1 MRPSSLL
8 LLVGGV
14 TGVLAGGCSAG
25 NEKGPSPGKLGEDA
39 GSDVSFGDVGG
50 LTDAPEND
58 GSVLVPDPTTCA
70 QAAASR
76 TYVGCDFW
84 PTVTDNMVRPDFD
97 YAVVVANTGA
107 APAVVE
113 VSRGAMSLAKVTVA
127 PNSLEKIYL
136 PWVDELKGAKFSG
149 AAGFVVCSSDVK
161 TATVRAKNGA
171 YHLVS
176 SVPVAV
182 YQFNAI
188 EYAGKGGPP
197 GKDWSKCLTAC
208 LGVTEC
214 FSYTNDA
221 SLLLPSTA
229 WTGNYRVAGPEAW
242 SRMDMDGSFTFP
254 PYFVITGIADGTK
267 VSVKLGAGGS
277 VVAGGGIGAV
287 AAGGSTT
294 FDLAAGEAIE
304 VIGTGDL
311 SGSLIKA
318 TNPIQVITG
327 IACANVPKDNPACDH
342 LEESLLPVETLG
354 KRYFVTVPT
363 GPSGAPARHV
373 VKLVGNVD
381 GTMLTY
387 SGAAPAGAPATIN
400 AGQVINLGVVT
411 GDFEIVGDHELTVTT
426 FQVGAGPISGS
437 RQGDPAQSMATAVEQ
452 YRLNYVFLSPDDYET
467 NYVDVVQPMDAT
479 LTLDGVAVT
488 TKPTALSSGFGVTR
502 VKLGAGAKG
511 AHTLKA
517 TAPVGIQVLGYG
529 SYTSYQYP
537 GGLNLGRIAPI
548 PIK

>member
-1 MRPSSLL
+1 MVNRSLAL
-8 LLVGGV
+8 AALV
-14 TGVLAGGCSAG
+14 LGCSAG
-25 NEKGPSPGKLGEDA
+25 NEKDPPPGGLGADT

-50 LTDAPEND
+50 LTDAPPND
-58 GSVLVPDPTTCA
+58 GSPIIPDPTTCA

-84 PTVTDNMVRPDFD
+84 PTVTDNIVRPDFD
-97 YAVVVANTGA
+97 YAVVVANTGESEA
-107 APAVVE
+107 SVE
-113 VSRGAMSLAKVTVA
+113 VSRGGMTVATVKVA
-127 PNSLEKIYL
+127 PNSLQKIYL
-136 PWVDELKGAKFSG
+136 PWVDELKSAKFG
-149 AAGFVVCSSDVK
+149 GFGGFVVCSSDAK

-197 GKDWSKCLTAC
+197 GKDWSKCTTAC

-229 WTGNYRVAGPEAW
+229 WTGNYRVAGPAAW
-242 SRMDMDGSFTFP
+242 TKPAEDMSPSFTFP
-254 PYFVITGIADGTK
+254 PYFVITGSVDGTK
-267 VSVKLGAGGS
+267 VTVKLGASGS
-277 VVAGGGIGAV
+277 IVAGGGIANV
-287 AAGGSTT
+287 PAGGSAT
-294 FDLAAGEAIE
+294 FDVAAGEAIE

-311 SGSLIKA
+311 SGTLIKA
-318 TNPIQVITG
+318 TNPIQVIAG
-327 IACANVPKDNPACDH
+327 IACSYVPGDRPACDH

-354 KRYFVTVPT
+354 RRYFVTAPT
-363 GPSGAPARHV
+363 GPAGIAASHV

-381 GTMLTY
+381 GTKLTY
-387 SGAAPAGAPATIN
+387 AGSTPAGAPATIN
-400 AGQVINLGVVT
+400 AGEIVNLGIVS
-411 GDFEIVGDHELTVTT
+411 GDFEITGDHELTVTT

-452 YRLNYVFLSPDDYET
+452 YRLKYVFLAPDDYET
-467 NYVDVVQPMDAT
+467 SYIDVVQPMGAT
-479 LTLDGVAVT
+479 LTLDGAPVAA
-488 TKPTALSSGFGVTR
+488 KPTAVSSSFGVTR
-502 VKLGAGAKG
+502 IKLGPGKGG
-511 AHTLKA
+511 AHVLTA
-517 TAPVGIQVLGYG
+517 TEPVGVQVQGYG
-529 SYTSYQYP
+529 AYTSYQYP